1 MHSSEI
7 VVKNINILVTACS
20 KIENQSWPVIFI
32 VDLEITLIS
41 NMILGKVLLYN
52 KFWNLYVHVNLNC
65 NLVNEMWTW
74 GDTHTQMHL
83 NTIRGDSVADVT

>member
-1 MHSSEI
+1 MLSSEI
-7 VVKNINILVTACS
+7 VVKNINIFVTACS
-20 KIENQSWPVIFI
+20 IIENHSLPVIFI

-41 NMILGKVLLYN
+41 NMILPKLVLYN

-74 GDTHTQMHL
+74 DDTYAHMLL
-83 NTIRGDSVADVT
+83 NTICGDSVADVT